1 MANKPSIRELEKK
14 ITELKKLSKSSG
26 VDLSEE
32 ISQLEKKAKALLA
45 EETPATTGDPTD
57 EWETVKVARH
67 PKRPYTLDYL
77 KYMLDDFYELRGDRF
92 YGDDQAMI
100 AALGHLGGRSVMILG
115 HQKGK
120 TAEENRIRNFGM
132 PHPEGYRKAIRAMEM
147 AERFELPIISIID
160 TPGAYPGVEA
170 EERNIGGA
178 IAQSIYHMA
187 QTRVPIVVVVIGEG
201 GSGGALGIGVG
212 DRVLMLKNAIYSVIS
227 PEGCA
232 SILWRDRDMAP
243 AAARAMK
250 ITSNHLLGL
259 GIIDEIVDEPQ
270 GGAHRDPAGAAD
282 NLKAALIENLTE
294 IASLD
299 TDELLERRA
308 ERLQSMGIFEELRSV
323 AESPPAGSEGG

>member
-1 MANKPSIRELEKK
+1 MANKPSIRDLEKK
-14 ITELKKLSKSSG
+14 IAELKKLSKSSG

-32 ISQLEKKAKALLA
+32 IAQLEKKAKALLVV
-45 EETPATTGDPTD
+45 ESEVPSDGNLD

-77 KYMLDDFYELRGDRF
+77 NRMLDDYYELRGDRS
-92 YGDDQAMI
+92 YGDDQAI
-100 AALGHLGGRSVMILG
+100 ITALGQLSGRSVMIIG

-132 PHPEGYRKAIRAMEM
+132 PHPEGYRKAVRAMEM
-147 AERFELPIISIID
+147 AERFGLPIISIID
-160 TPGAYPGVEA
+160 TPGAYPGVQA

-178 IAQSIYHMA
+178 IAQSIYKMA

-232 SILWRDRDMAP
+232 SILWRDREKAP
-243 AAARAMK
+243 EAARAMK
-250 ITSNHLLGL
+250 ITSNHLLKMR
-259 GIIDEIVDEPQ
+259 IIDDIVKEPP
-270 GGAHRDPAGAAD
+270 GGAHKDPEAAAQ
-282 NLKAALIENLTE
+282 NLKDALIEHLTQ
-294 IASLD
+294 IAAMD
-299 TDELLERRA
+299 TVELLAHRQ

-323 AESPPAGSEGG
+323 AETPPASTEGG